1 MIKKIITSASLGWL
15 YVMPL
20 QADTLELDYGS
31 LYSHTRKLD
40 PETMPALQFAFGFA
54 HQQQQRLC
62 VIKKVFIHTQKQD
75 IALEVTPENRF
86 TVPSERALK
95 LARAVVN
102 VELDD
107 MADDCD
113 MSVQLET
120 TNEYLKTQY
129 HLEELKVLQRQY
141 AEFFDQMGG
150 FMSFLMPEVKG
161 LIIHFDQQPT
171 GHARTDGDLP
181 VPEIIDQQMRLSND
195 WLDRQERAGLHLPAK
210 PRRIVSWV
218 E

>member
-1 MIKKIITSASLGWL
+1 MIKQAIILTALGWL
-15 YVMPL
+15 CAMPI

-40 PETMPALQFAFGFA
+40 AETMPALQFAFGFA
-54 HQQQQRLC
+54 HRQQKRLC
-62 VIKKVFIHTQKQD
+62 NINEAFIHTQKQN
-75 IALEVTPENRF
+75 IALKVTPENRF

-102 VELDD
+102 IELDD

-120 TNEYLKTQY
+120 TAEHLKSDY
-129 HLEELKVLQRQY
+129 PLHELQSLQRQY
-141 AEFFDQMGG
+141 MAFFDQMGG
-150 FMSFLMPEVKG
+150 FMSFLMPKVRG
-161 LIIHFDQQPT
+161 LNIHFAQQP
-171 GHARTDGDLP
+171 AQQAKIDGGIALP
-181 VPEIIDQQMRLSND
+181 DISDNQLRLSNQ
-195 WLDRQERAGLHLPAK
+195 WLEQQHEAELQLPAK
-210 PRRIVSWV
+210 PMRIVAWV

>member
-40 PETMPALQFAFGFA
+40 PETMPALQFAFGFM

-75 IALEVTPENRF
+75 IALEVTAENRF

-129 HLEELKVLQRQY
+129 YPEELKVLQRQY
-141 AEFFDQMGG
+141 AEFFDQMGS

-161 LIIHFDQQPT
+161 LIIHFEQQPT
-171 GHARTDGDLP
+171 GQVRTDGDLP

-195 WLDRQERAGLHLPAK
+195 WLDRQKRAGLHLPAK
-210 PRRIVSWV
+210 PGRIVAWV